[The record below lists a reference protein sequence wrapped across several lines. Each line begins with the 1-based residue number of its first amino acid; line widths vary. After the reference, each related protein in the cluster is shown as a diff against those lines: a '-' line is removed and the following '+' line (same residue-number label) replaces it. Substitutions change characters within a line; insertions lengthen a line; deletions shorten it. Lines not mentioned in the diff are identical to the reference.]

1 MSNVIKLENKKKKKE
16 AESMDPAHEGSVD
29 AADLEMIKRGII
41 GGLGMLDKA
50 MEDSDISPEGA
61 AMALAIQKTLK
72 NMNDLI
78 RLIEHDMVGTIKGLE
93 AQAAGQWTTQAHLQI
108 LIDTLKKKDIVTDGE
123 LESTWNEVIP
133 PMMEEMRNQS

>member
-1 MSNVIKLENKKKKKE
+1 
-16 AESMDPAHEGSVD
+16 
-29 AADLEMIKRGII
+29 
-41 GGLGMLDKA
+41 
-50 MEDSDISPEGA
+50 A

>member
-16 AESMDPAHEGSVD
+16 AESMDPTHEGSVD